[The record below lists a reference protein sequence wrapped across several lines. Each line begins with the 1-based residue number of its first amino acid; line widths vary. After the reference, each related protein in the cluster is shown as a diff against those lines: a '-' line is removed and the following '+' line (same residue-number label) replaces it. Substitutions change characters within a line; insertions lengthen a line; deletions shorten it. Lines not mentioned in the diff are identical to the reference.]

1 MSNVSCE
8 WMLLRMDVVANRCCC
23 EDMRDAANFVPFSS
37 SDTPKTC

>member
-8 WMLLRMDVVANRCCC
+8 CMLLRMYVVANVCCC
-23 EDMRDAANFVPFSS
+23 ENVLDAANFVPFSS